1 MLIGEQGSE
10 RFNAGVYSFFSLS
23 PFLPFSS
30 QFWPRNVL
38 EEKERGEGG
47 LKFRGLRNIFFP
59 ADNKARRKFPLLGE
73 E

>member
-23 PFLPFSS
+23 PFLPFPF

-38 EEKERGEGG
+38 EEKERRGG
-47 LKFRGLRNIFFP
+47 GGGVEK
-59 ADNKARRKFPLLGE
+59 
-73 E
+73 